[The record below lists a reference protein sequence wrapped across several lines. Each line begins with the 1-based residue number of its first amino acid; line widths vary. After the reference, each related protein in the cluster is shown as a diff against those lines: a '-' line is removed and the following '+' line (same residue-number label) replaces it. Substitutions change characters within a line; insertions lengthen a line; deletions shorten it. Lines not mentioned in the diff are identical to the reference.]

1 MTWYRRW
8 RRRHRLATGRGLRPT
23 RGPVR
28 RILRYLTLVLAVA
41 LLVDL
46 VYVATI
52 WPDWNRLKAGP
63 IPKSSFML
71 RYERQRAKVGGPP
84 LQWQPVSFDQ
94 IPADMRRAAIVAED
108 ARFYDEDFGVDFVAI
123 WDALRYNLSDHRVVF
138 GGSTIAQQTTK
149 NLFLSPAR
157 TALRKWHE
165 LLLTL
170 GMEYHLSK
178 DRILELYLNIAQF
191 GPGIYGVEAAAEN
204 YWGIHASELNEEQA
218 AELAAS
224 LPDPVHDNPATRG
237 GMFEHRVEK
246 ILYWMH
252 PPAVD
257 NPPGPG
263 SAPPAGV
270 SSAAPPVDASVP
282 APPADA
288 STAAPPVD
296 ASVPAPPSTSPVP

>member
-8 RRRHRLATGRGLRPT
+8 RRRHRLAIGRGLRPA

-28 RILRYLTLVLAVA
+28 RFLRYLAFALVLALA
-41 LLVDL
+41 VDL

-52 WPDWNRLKAGP
+52 WPDWQRLKTGA

-84 LQWQPVSFDQ
+84 LQWQPVAFEQ
-94 IPADMRRAAIVAED
+94 IPADMRRAVIVGED
-108 ARFYDEDFGVDFVAI
+108 ARFYDEDFGVDFVAL
-123 WDALRYNLSDHRVVF
+123 WDALQYNLSDHRIVY
-138 GGSTIAQQTTK
+138 GGSTIAQQTAK

-178 DRILELYLNIAQF
+178 DRILELYLNVAQF
-191 GPGIYGVEAAAEN
+191 GRGIYGVEAAAEN
-204 YWGIHASELNEEQA
+204 YWGIQASELSEQQA

-224 LPDPVHDNPATRG
+224 LPDPVHDNPATRTR
-237 GMFEHRVEK
+237 MFLHRVDK

-257 NPPGPG
+257 NPSGPG
-263 SAPPAGV
+263 SAA
-270 SSAAPPVDASVP
+270 SIALPPVDASVP
-282 APPADA
+282 TPPPA
-288 STAAPPVD
+288 
-296 ASVPAPPSTSPVP
+296 SPIQ